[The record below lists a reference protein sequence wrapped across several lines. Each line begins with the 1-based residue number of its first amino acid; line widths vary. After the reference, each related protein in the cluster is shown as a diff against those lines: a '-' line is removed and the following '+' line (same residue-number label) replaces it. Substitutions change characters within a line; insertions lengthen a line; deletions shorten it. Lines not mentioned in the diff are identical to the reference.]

1 MRAQVAPGDEQAAGL
16 GVSKN
21 LIGTANIPKFPKGS
35 QYSLEVDIGMTQL
48 VVPAVLYSKIAESY
62 TQIAPPFAI
71 KSNCTTIES
80 YGPPAV
86 RSMPLF
92 RYMRLSVL
100 APSK

>member
-1 MRAQVAPGDEQAAGL
+1 M
-16 GVSKN
+16 GVSKKF
-21 LIGTANIPKFPKGS
+21 IGPANIPKFPKGS
-35 QYSLEVDIGMTQL
+35 QYALGVDGMTQL
-48 VVPAVLYSKIAESY
+48 VVPVVLYSKIAESY

-86 RSMPLF
+86 RSMPLL